1 MSINYNW
8 LEEYK
13 KAIRAKYEE
22 EKTEIYSSFLL
33 NPSRAQLRKLC
44 VERFKENLNN
54 DDLMSFKLFFGFE
67 FASDNLNKLKT
78 QTDKFRPIETFL
90 KGETDL
96 TDLEGLNI
104 AAILVNF
111 NLRPFNKFNKS
122 DFSISEENLK
132 EDLETIVPR
141 HKEFKINSFS
151 AAANAGTSSKKPN
164 NNLIRK
170 KAGIATLILT
180 GLFSVGYTTKNIF
193 FTEKD
198 CMQWNENHYERV
210 DCKSENIIL
219 TNNCKPEPYNK
230 EEFARKKLKV
240 CDTTTFF
247 KADKPIVWYCKK
259 NNKVCFFNMDGKNP
273 ENGAELKQITQHMI
287 DKYVSPLE

>member
-13 KAIRAKYEE
+13 KAIRAKYEV

-44 VERFKENLNN
+44 VERFKENLNS
-54 DDLMSFKLFFGFE
+54 DDLRSFKLFFGFE
-67 FASDNLNKLKT
+67 FAYDNLNKLKLH
-78 QTDKFRPIETFL
+78 TDKFRPIETFF
-90 KGETDL
+90 KAETDL
-96 TDLEGLNI
+96 TDIEGLNI

-111 NLRPFNKFNKS
+111 NPRPFNKFNKS
-122 DFSISEENLK
+122 DFSVTEDNFK
-132 EDLETIVPR
+132 EDLKTTIPQQ
-141 HKEFKINSFS
+141 KEFKTNSFS
-151 AAANAGTSSKKPN
+151 AAANAGISTIKLNTNSIK
-164 NNLIRK
+164 K
-170 KAGIATLILT
+170 KAGITTLAVTI
-180 GLFSVGYTTKNIF
+180 LFSLGYTTNNIF
-193 FTEKD
+193 FKEKE
-198 CMQWNENHYERV
+198 CMQWKENHYEMV
-210 DCKSENIIL
+210 DCKSDKLLL

-259 NNKVCFFNMDGKNP
+259 NNSVCFFNMDGKNP

-287 DKYVSPLE
+287 DKYVQPLQ